1 MSESEDLNIST
12 VPTLSTEFNGGI
24 KMPNITLSV
33 SEELKNEM
41 EGFSEI
47 NWSEV
52 ARECLSER
60 VRKLALLKKL
70 ESAEEKE
77 LIKWSVELG
86 RKAKKDSFKRLLSE
100 ASPKRREELLKA
112 MPPERRREYK

>member
-1 MSESEDLNIST
+1 MSSEGLNIFTVST
-12 VPTLSTEFNGGI
+12 LFTEFNGGT
-24 KMPNITLSV
+24 KMPNMTLSLP
-33 SEELKNEM
+33 EDLKSKM
-41 EGFSEI
+41 EGFPEI

-60 VRKLALLKKL
+60 VKKLALLKML

-77 LIKWSVELG
+77 LISWSVELG